1 MVFVLGWFTD
11 QSAWIID
18 GTFSCPLVS
27 DLQSVCEQAGLTWP
41 KRLVCIDIICQEIE
55 PQWDPL
61 HGTSD
66 RINVV
71 FDQFQISPRRYL

>member
-11 QSAWIID
+11 QSAWIIN

-41 KRLVCIDIICQEIE
+41 KRLVCIDIICQEIKL
-55 PQWDPL
+55 QWDPL

-71 FDQFQISPRRYL
+71 LDQFQISPRRYL